1 MYYNATMSVYTNI
14 WELYGLRYDPFN
26 TSPLLVFGGEIP
38 LSTFIGRDDEL
49 KRLNNNF
56 RNTSSRIIVSGDI
69 GVGKTS
75 FVNYAR
81 SLAYRDGKFF
91 TTIKEIAIQP
101 DWSSTDFI
109 INTLGA
115 ILTTI
120 NRKDIKIHDDTLKR
134 LESLVSISEINN
146 LNASVSIAG
155 FGVGGGRPTTRNL
168 PGKITM
174 PLLQDLFEETV
185 TQLKKQGFR
194 ELIIHYNNLELFE
207 SQDMV
212 NLFQKLRDFV
222 QTPNVHFIFVGG
234 LIVPSV
240 IQPISRVS
248 STFSDT
254 PIILNNLKLEEIE
267 AIIGRRVKYLTI
279 KEFTSGVPI
288 GKGVIKALYEL
299 YDGNLRHIL
308 NSLST
313 AFCEITS
320 EVPVEL
326 TVSIL
331 KNSLKK
337 VAEKRWLNQ
346 LTKLEKEALYAILQT
361 DGVTNAVLSKK
372 LKKQPQNIS
381 KITNKLIDLCAIRI
395 KKKIGREKFFA
406 AEPSTKWLL
415 LKETEEEIK
424 ANEKMVIKETQV
436 LLKDWS

>member
-1 MYYNATMSVYTNI
+1 MATGYTNI
-14 WELYGLRYDPFN
+14 WELYGLKSDPFS
-26 TSPLLVFGGEIP
+26 TSPLLVFGGELP
-38 LSTFIGRDDEL
+38 LETFIGRSDEL

-56 RNTSSRIIVSGDI
+56 RKTSSRIIVSGDV

-81 SLAYRDGKFF
+81 ALAHKEGHFF

-101 DWSSTDFI
+101 DWSAVDFI

-115 ILTTI
+115 ILTTVD
-120 NRKDIKIHDDTLKR
+120 RKEIKINAGVRKK

-146 LNASVSIAG
+146 LNASLSVAG
-155 FGVGGGRPTTRNL
+155 FGIGGGKTTAIAL

-174 PLLQDLFEETV
+174 SLLQELFEDIITE
-185 TQLKKQGFR
+185 LKNTGFK

-207 SQDMV
+207 PQEMA
-212 NLFQKLRDFV
+212 NLFQKLRDFI

-248 STFSDT
+248 SIFSDT

-267 AIIGRRVKYLTI
+267 AIIGKRIKYLAI
-279 KEFTSGVPI
+279 KEFTSGVSI
-288 GKGVIKALYEL
+288 ENGVIKALYEL
-299 YDGNLRHIL
+299 YEGNLRHIL

-313 AFCEITS
+313 AFCETTS
-320 EVPVEL
+320 EVPVSL

-331 KNSLKK
+331 KHSLKN
-337 VAEKRWLNQ
+337 VAEKKWLNQ
-346 LTKLEKEALYAILQT
+346 LTKLEKEVLYAILQT
-361 DGVTNAVLSKK
+361 EGITNNALSKK
-372 LKKQPQNIS
+372 LRKHAQNIS
-381 KITNKLIDLCAIRI
+381 KITNKLIEICAIRV
-395 KKKIGREKFFA
+395 KKKVGREKFFA

-415 LKETEEEIK
+415 LRETEEEIK
-424 ANEKMVIKETQV
+424 TNVKIITKETQA
-436 LLKDWS
+436 LLKDWG